1 MLVMNTVVS
10 TGQMIAALD
19 LTTDRLIYRI
29 RDRRICDNFS
39 PHKHPEVRN
48 WCATNRVDLMFLFT
62 YASWLNWIE
71 AEFTA
76 VRYVALNGTDHRTHT
91 ERTPPSAPTSAGA
104 TNARMPAAM
113 R

>member
-1 MLVMNTVVS
+1 MQATSMLVMNTVVS

-29 RDRRICDNFS
+29 RDRGICDNFS

-62 YASWLNWIE
+62 
-71 AEFTA
+71 
-76 VRYVALNGTDHRTHT
+76 
-91 ERTPPSAPTSAGA
+91 
-104 TNARMPAAM
+104 
-113 R
+113 

>member
-1 MLVMNTVVS
+1 
-10 TGQMIAALD
+10 MIAALD

-62 YASWLNWIE
+62 
-71 AEFTA
+71 
-76 VRYVALNGTDHRTHT
+76 
-91 ERTPPSAPTSAGA
+91 
-104 TNARMPAAM
+104 
-113 R
+113 